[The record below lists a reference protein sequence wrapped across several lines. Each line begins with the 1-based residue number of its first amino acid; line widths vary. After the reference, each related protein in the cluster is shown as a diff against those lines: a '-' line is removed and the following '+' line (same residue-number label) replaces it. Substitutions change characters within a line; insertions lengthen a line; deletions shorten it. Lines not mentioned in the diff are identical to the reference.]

1 MNIDKLYE
9 ELRADEGEVLK
20 IYEDHLG
27 YLTFGIG
34 HLVTEQD
41 EEYGKPA
48 GTSISLE
55 RCRDVFAKDVGI
67 AITDCQRLYPQW
79 DNWPEEVQLVLVNMM
94 FNLGAT
100 RLGKFQNMRNK
111 LNQGNWREAAVE
123 G

>member
-67 AITDCQRLYPQW
+67 AIT
-79 DNWPEEVQLVLVNMM
+79 
-94 FNLGAT
+94 
-100 RLGKFQNMRNK
+100 
-111 LNQGNWREAAVE
+111 AVSYTHLRAHE
-123 G
+123 T